1 MITSGTAISFLQLG
15 DSFYPRQVLWLPLLS
30 RMGSFITLLELG
42 GHNGIIANT
51 DLTSK
56 VKRYVRQLLNYENL
70 LPANTPKHIER
81 EFFYLMF
88 RAEHLVD

>member
-1 MITSGTAISFLQLG
+1 
-15 DSFYPRQVLWLPLLS
+15 VLWLPLLS

-56 VKRYVRQLLNYENL
+56 VKRYIRQLLNYENL
-70 LPANTPKHIER
+70 LPVNTPKHIER